1 MKFTITSQKNSI
13 KKYINSANSILKYSE
28 NYKNKKKDFIV
39 DTTPIELDFKRQSKK
54 NLQKRF
60 KIKLFLS

>member
-54 NLQKRF
+54 KLTK
-60 KIKLFLS
+60 KI

>member
-54 NLQKRF
+54 NLRKRF